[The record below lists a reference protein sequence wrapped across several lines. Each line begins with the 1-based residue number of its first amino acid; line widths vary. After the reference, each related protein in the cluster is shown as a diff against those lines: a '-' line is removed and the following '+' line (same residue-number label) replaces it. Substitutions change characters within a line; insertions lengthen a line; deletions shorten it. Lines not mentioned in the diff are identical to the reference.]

1 MLRILCAA
9 IPVLVIILNLTF
21 DDPILWLLSLL
32 FAMLGL
38 IFAIVNFRF
47 MKDKPGIILL
57 VVNIAV
63 FIYSVIN
70 TVMEFV

>member
-70 TVMEFV
+70 TIMEFV